1 MAAFVIA
8 PLAKMAAA
16 AFAWLL
22 FRPREGANEGT
33 REALDTSALDTLATS
48 EPASTSAASTTSTTS
63 VPLATSSNAT
73 TPTQPLTAREVQAV
87 LQEPATSTPQVPA
100 HWVRVATSEPASTS
114 ATSIPLESD
123 SEVASPVVN
132 DDSAIAAARQL
143 HAYVLRTPRSARDRV
158 FIRAR
163 QAAMGGVTV
172 DGLIGRQTAAR
183 IRELTGL
190 RLPGLS

>member
-33 REALDTSALDTLATS
+33 REALDTSALDTL
-48 EPASTSAASTTSTTS
+48 
-63 VPLATSSNAT
+63 
-73 TPTQPLTAREVQAV
+73 
-87 LQEPATSTPQVPA
+87 
-100 HWVRVATSEPASTS
+100 ATSEPASTS